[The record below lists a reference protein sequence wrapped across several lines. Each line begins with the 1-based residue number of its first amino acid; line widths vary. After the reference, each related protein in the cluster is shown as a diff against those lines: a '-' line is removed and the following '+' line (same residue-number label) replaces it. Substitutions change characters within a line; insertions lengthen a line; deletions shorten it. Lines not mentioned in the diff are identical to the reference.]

1 MRIYTITQLQLY
13 TISREIIEPQYIENI
28 PYSLQLKCNIPQRI
42 SIRYYK
48 GNPYIYCGV
57 RREIYGEKAKQ
68 IIRVLNGYAKE
79 NNKVLFR

>member
-13 TISREIIEPQYIENI
+13 KVTREIIEPQYVENI
-28 PYSLQLKCNIPQRI
+28 PYSLQQKLNIPQRI

-48 GNPYIYCGV
+48 GKPFIYCGV
-57 RREIYGEKAKQ
+57 RREIYGEKANR
-68 IIRVLNGYAKE
+68 IIRILNGYAKE